1 MKKSSAP
8 QNVLIIDSDYDEA
21 SGFIKGVQEITQEK
35 WKVALYENNT
45 IYGIGR
51 YIKFFTVALKTILS
65 ASEYEGK
72 TVLCWQQF
80 YGIAI
85 AFFCRLF
92 HLKKKYRLVI
102 MTFIYKQKRGLP
114 GKIFYHFVKY
124 AITSQYVDKIILTTQ
139 SESLMYKNIF
149 FFF

>member
-1 MKKSSAP
+1 MKKSSVP

-21 SGFIKGVQEITQEK
+21 SGFIKGLQEITQEK
-35 WKVALYENNT
+35 WKVALYENNK
-45 IYGIGR
+45 IYGIRR

-85 AFFCRLF
+85 AFTAD
-92 HLKKKYRLVI
+92 Y
-102 MTFIYKQKRGLP
+102 FI
-114 GKIFYHFVKY
+114 
-124 AITSQYVDKIILTTQ
+124 
-139 SESLMYKNIF
+139 
-149 FFF
+149 